1 MSSTRTPRFSR
12 SANAK
17 NIRITER
24 DLHIIRH
31 VFRYRLL
38 NSKQIATLTE
48 GSHQNLL
55 RRLKLLYNNRYLD
68 RPISQID
75 YYRAG
80 GSHPIVYALGNHG
93 ADLLRT
99 KFGIPRQEINWT
111 AKNRSVKRHFI
122 QHTLSVSEI
131 LVRLE
136 SACRNGDVEFLEK
149 EKALR
154 NLTNTSTARK
164 KLGWNVSV
172 PFDKETFSIGVIP
185 DYLFGLHPKNG
196 TDTVYFFLEVDKGTM
211 PVTRKNLKQT
221 SMYRKL
227 IAYYETWK
235 QRLHASLFGLKRFR
249 VLIVTNSKERA
260 NHIISANKL
269 LNDGKGSG
277 IFLFA
282 SMSDVDSCEDILN
295 IPFIDGRG
303 DSNPSLLT
311 DLGISGFIHS

>member
-1 MSSTRTPRFSR
+1 MVFIRTPRFNR
-12 SANAK
+12 SVK
-17 NIRITER
+17 TQHIRVTSR
-24 DLHIIRH
+24 DLHIIHH
-31 VFRYRLL
+31 VFKYRLL

-80 GSHPIVYALGNHG
+80 GSHPMIYALGNRG

-99 KFGIPRQEINWT
+99 KFGIPRQEIDWT
-111 AKNRSVKRHFI
+111 AKNRSVKRLFI

-136 SACRNGDVEFLEK
+136 SACRNDDVEFLDK

-154 NLTNTSTARK
+154 NLANTSTAHK

-172 PFDKETFSIGVIP
+172 PFNKDAFSIGVIP
-185 DYLFGLHPKNG
+185 DYLFGLRQKNG
-196 TDTVYFFLEVDKGTM
+196 TDTVYFFLEVDRGTM
-211 PVTRKNLKQT
+211 PVMRKNLNQT
-221 SMYRKL
+221 SFYRKL
-227 IAYYETWK
+227 LAYHETWR
-235 QRLHASLFGLKRFR
+235 QELHASLFGLKRFR
-249 VLIVTNSKERA
+249 VLVVVNSKERLSHLIAA
-260 NHIISANKL
+260 NRL

-282 SMSDVDSCEDILN
+282 NMSDVDSCENILN
-295 IPFIDGRG
+295 LPFIDGHG
-303 DSNPSLLT
+303 DSTSSLLT
-311 DLGISGFIHS
+311 DIGK

>member
-1 MSSTRTPRFSR
+1 MSYPRTPRFSR

-24 DLHIIRH
+24 DLHIIHH
-31 VFRYRLL
+31 VFRHRLL
-38 NSKQIATLTE
+38 SSKQISTLTE

-68 RPISQID
+68 RPISQLD
-75 YYRAG
+75 YYRSG

-154 NLTNTSTARK
+154 NLSDTSRAWK
-164 KLGWNVSV
+164 KFGWNVSV
-172 PFDKETFSIGVIP
+172 PFNKDTFSIGVIP
-185 DYLFGLHPKNG
+185 DYLFGLRPKNS
-196 TDTVYFFLEVDKGTM
+196 TNTVYFFLEVDKSTM
-211 PVTRKNLKQT
+211 PVTRNNLKQT

-227 IAYYETWK
+227 IAYWQTWK
-235 QRLHASLFGLKRFR
+235 QGLHTSLFGLKRFR
-249 VLIVTNSKERA
+249 VLIVANSKERA

-269 LNDGKGSG
+269 LNSGKGSR
-277 IFLFA
+277 IFIFA

-295 IPFIDGRG
+295 LPFIDGHG
-303 DSNPSLLT
+303 DIGSSLLT
-311 DLGISGFIHS
+311 DIGIP